1 MPITDY
7 LRELEASLPQSSRI
21 GTRAST
27 LRAFSDAHGRVEITL
42 AFSDGSALHLA
53 QVVNLEETDP
63 VGKYG
68 YHYQDARGKLIFRYD
83 NKTHHRDLS
92 TFPNHKHVPEGVVAV
107 RRPSLADVVAEA
119 LAHVVTGTLI
129 GKAES

>member
-21 GTRAST
+21 CTRAST
-27 LRAFSDAHGRVEITL
+27 LRAFSDAHGRVEI
-42 AFSDGSALHLA
+42 AL
-53 QVVNLEETDP
+53 T
-63 VGKYG
+63 
-68 YHYQDARGKLIFRYD
+68 F
-83 NKTHHRDLS
+83 S
-92 TFPNHKHVPEGVVAV
+92 TFPNHKHVPEGIVAV
-107 RRPSLADVVAEA
+107 QRPSLADVVAEA